1 MTPEAF
7 LENALRPAL
16 KLLPEKMTS
25 DAAIAMCLAIG
36 LQESRFKHRRQI
48 GGPARGY
55 LQFEQGGGIRG
66 VLTHPATMPHIR
78 AVLTCLDYDPMSDPA
93 DCYIAIEHND
103 ILAAAFCRLNLWW
116 LPTPLP
122 KRGDAQG
129 GWDTYV
135 AAWRP
140 GKPKRDTFNAFY
152 AQAWALVAP

>member
-1 MTPEAF
+1 MSPDAF
-7 LENALRPAL
+7 LKNALIPAL
-16 KLLPEKMTS
+16 RLLPDKMDTP
-25 DAAIAMCLAIG
+25 AARAEIIAIC
-36 LQESRFKHRRQI
+36 LQESRLKHRKQI

-55 LQFEQGGGIRG
+55 GQFEQGGGIRG

-78 AVLTCLDYDPMSDPA
+78 AVLTSLDYDPMSDPA

-116 LPTPLP
+116 LPGPLP

-129 GWDTYV
+129 GWDTYI

-140 GKPKRDTFNAFY
+140 GKPHRDTFNAFY
-152 AQAWALVAP
+152 DQAWSLM